1 MSYQKRVECKYGCE
15 EMLYWDTDE
24 GFYREDE
31 SDERHICPNFSSHN
45 PTAKSRDSIIKC
57 KNEGCGIQLFWKK
70 GERQPYE
77 KDTGIKH
84 ICKAWIDKQNALHG
98 TGAQSKLLQTS
109 SPPQITRTEE
119 VIKTSPTLD
128 QYSET
133 NIWLRGIME
142 LLKEIR
148 DNIEVNNKY
157 TRMVWEEMKSFT
169 EEQDTT
175 TTTKPKLAPN
185 PLEHL
190 DFKEQREGGDDIYDE
205 IADTDDHS
213 RDA

>member
-15 EMLYWDTDE
+15 NMLYWDTE
-24 GFYREDE
+24 GGFYRNDED
-31 SDERHICPNFSSHN
+31 DERHLCPNFSSYN
-45 PTAKSRDSIIKC
+45 SGSKSSRDSIIKC
-57 KNEGCGIQLFWKK
+57 KNDGCGMQLFWKK

-98 TGAQSKLLQTS
+98 TGQQVKLPVESHATK
-109 SPPQITRTEE
+109 E
-119 VIKTSPTLD
+119 VIMTGSAAVQQQNP
-128 QYSET
+128 ET
-133 NIWLRGIME
+133 NVWLRGIME
-142 LLKEIR
+142 LLREIR

-157 TRMVWEEMKSFT
+157 TRMLWEEMKSFT
-169 EEQDTT
+169 EEQDS
-175 TTTKPKLAPN
+175 TTKPRLAPN

-190 DFKEQREGGDDIYDE
+190 DFKEQREGGEDVYDE